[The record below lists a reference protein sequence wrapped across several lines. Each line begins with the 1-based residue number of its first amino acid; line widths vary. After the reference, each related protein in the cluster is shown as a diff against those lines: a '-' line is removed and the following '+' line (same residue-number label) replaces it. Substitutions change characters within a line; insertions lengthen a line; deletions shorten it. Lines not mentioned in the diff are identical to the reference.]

1 MEEYCKIKVD
11 IKCVFLFLL
20 NSKTKYTSK
29 TPTINH
35 ILYKTHKS
43 ITFDLKIKIV
53 IVVVTQ
59 YKMHAH
65 HSLVVANSYGL
76 ELDETIMLEL
86 GKCRLKIEEKKIIFG
101 LLYLT

>member
-1 MEEYCKIKVD
+1 MSFSSSLILKQNIHPKHPQ
-11 IKCVFLFLL
+11 
-20 NSKTKYTSK
+20 S
-29 TPTINH
+29 INH
-35 ILYKTHKS
+35 MLYKTHKS

-65 HSLVVANSYGL
+65 HSLVVANSYRL

-86 GKCRLKIEEKKIIFG
+86 GKCRLKIEEK
-101 LLYLT
+101 